1 MLTTALGQLAAGQS
15 LSMPQMQAVIDEVM
29 QGCVEEKQIALLLT
43 ALAHKGETVEEVAG
57 AAAALRKHMTPIR
70 HHRQGVIDTCG
81 PGGHGSGTFN
91 ISTAAALVTAAAGV
105 PVAKHG
111 NRSITSKTG
120 SADALAAL
128 GVHITAPVSV
138 VEKCL
143 DEIGVCFCFA
153 PSLHSAMKHVAAVR
167 KSLPFRTIFNLLGP
181 LCNPASAPYQ
191 LLGVGKPELRPL
203 LAQALAM
210 LGTQRTLV
218 VYGEDG
224 IGEVSLAGPTQV
236 TEVVGG
242 ELREFTWTPADFGVG
257 QPFQA
262 DIPVR
267 QPFQADKEGQ
277 PGKPDV
283 RSALLVD
290 TPQQS
295 AELIRRVLAGEPGP
309 PRDIVV
315 INAAAALWTAGYHT
329 DLKSCAT
336 AAAEAIDSGQ
346 ARSTL
351 TRLIEITNAT

>member
-1 MLTTALGQLAAGQS
+1 
-15 LSMPQMQAVIDEVM
+15 LSQ
-29 QGCVEEKQIALLLT
+29 
-43 ALAHKGETVEEVAG
+43 KGETVEEIAG
-57 AAAALRKHMTPIR
+57 AAAAMRQHMTPIR
-70 HHRQGVIDTCG
+70 HNKLGVIDTCG
-81 PGGHGSGTFN
+81 PGGHSSGTFN

-111 NRSITSKTG
+111 NRSVTSKTG

-128 GVHITAPVSV
+128 GVNIAAPVPV

-153 PSLHSAMKHVAAVR
+153 PSLHSAMKHVAPVR
-167 KSLPFRTIFNLLGP
+167 KALPFRTIFNLLGP

-203 LAQALAM
+203 LAQALAL

-236 TEVVGG
+236 TEVSAAG
-242 ELREFTWTPADFGVG
+242 LHEFTWSPENFGLAR
-257 QPFQA
+257 QA
-262 DIPVR
+262 R
-267 QPFQADKEGQ
+267 E
-277 PGKPDV
+277 
-283 RSALLVD
+283 ALLVD

-309 PRDIVV
+309 PRDIVLL
-315 INAAAALWTAGYHT
+315 NAAAALWTAGHAP
-329 DLKSCAT
+329 DLRVCT
-336 AAAEAIDSGQ
+336 EHAAAAIDSGE
-346 ARSTL
+346 ARTLLNQLISITHST
-351 TRLIEITNAT
+351 

>member
-1 MLTTALGQLAAGQS
+1 MLTAALGQLAAGQS
-15 LSMPQMQAVIDEVM
+15 LSMPRMQAVIDEVM
-29 QGCVEEKQIALLLT
+29 QGRVEEKQIALLLT

-57 AAAALRKHMTPIR
+57 AAAALRRHMTPIR

-128 GVHITAPVSV
+128 GVHITASVSV
-138 VEKCL
+138 VEQCL
-143 DEIGVCFCFA
+143 NEIGVCFCFA

-210 LGTQRTLV
+210 LGTERTLV

-236 TEVVGG
+236 TEVIGG
-242 ELREFTWTPADFGVG
+242 ELREFTWTPTDFGVG
-257 QPFQA
+257 QT
-262 DIPVR
+262 
-267 QPFQADKEGQ
+267 
-277 PGKPDV
+277 GKPDV

-315 INAAAALWTAGYHT
+315 LNAAAALWTAGHSP
-329 DLKSCAT
+329 DLTTC
-336 AAAEAIDSGQ
+336 AAAAAAAITSGQ
-346 ARSTL
+346 SQTVLARL
-351 TRLIEITNAT
+351 VEITNAA